1 MKEASKTSWLLI
13 LSFACRSELD
23 QEHFPTYLQ
32 VMLVLALFV
41 ASLAHSHTFA
51 METGKS
57 VHQAAPLGESFDQV
71 VAPATPALAVTP
83 EEAQQLFDQLMDEQ
97 MGLLDEMLAAQ
108 SQLFSRFRTR
118 IFGASQEDDAR
129 RAVRAKVEVAC
140 STDASSSN
148 AAGIPR
154 VIGEDP
160 ASRSPVDPARVPET
174 PGTTPSSVIDVEE
187 QPDDSQQRAI
197 GSCEAVSASQMEAD
211 AILACRWTQL
221 AQSQETQV
229 EVPSSQTL
237 ANQLY

>member
-1 MKEASKTSWLLI
+1 M
-13 LSFACRSELD
+13 F
-23 QEHFPTYLQ
+23 
-32 VMLVLALFV
+32 VLVLVL
-41 ASLAHSHTFA
+41 SLAQSQA
-51 METGKS
+51 MEAGKS
-57 VHQAAPLGESFDQV
+57 VDQAAPLGESFDQV
-71 VAPATPALAVTP
+71 VGESFDQVVAPAVVQAVTP
-83 EEAQQLFDQLMDEQ
+83 AEMVVLEMVAAQRQLFD
-97 MGLLDEMLAAQ
+97 EMVAAQ
-108 SQLFSRFRTR
+108 NQLFGSFRTR
-118 IFGASQEDDAR
+118 IFSALQEDEAR

-174 PGTTPSSVIDVEE
+174 PATTPSSVIDVEE

-197 GSCEAVSASQMEAD
+197 GSCEAVSPSQEAD
-211 AILACRWTQL
+211 AILACRWTQID
-221 AQSQETQV
+221 QSQETQV

>member
-1 MKEASKTSWLLI
+1 M
-13 LSFACRSELD
+13 FV
-23 QEHFPTYLQ
+23 F
-32 VMLVLALFV
+32 VLVL
-41 ASLAHSHTFA
+41 SLAQSQA
-51 METGKS
+51 MEAGKS
-57 VHQAAPLGESFDQV
+57 VDQAAPLGESFDQV

-83 EEAQQLFDQLMDEQ
+83 EEAQQLFDQLMDDQ
-97 MGLLDEMLAAQ
+97 LGLLDQMIAAQ
-108 SQLFSRFRTR
+108 SQLFSRFRDR
-118 IFGASQEDDAR
+118 IFGASQTDDAR

-154 VIGEDP
+154 VIGENP

-211 AILACRWTQL
+211 AILVCH
-221 AQSQETQV
+221 SQARDT
-229 EVPSSQTL
+229 S
-237 ANQLY
+237 

>member
-1 MKEASKTSWLLI
+1 MKETSKTSWLLI
-13 LSFACRSELD
+13 LSCACRSELD
-23 QEHFPTYLQ
+23 QEHFLAMF
-32 VMLVLALFV
+32 VLVLVL
-41 ASLAHSHTFA
+41 SLAQSQA
-51 METGKS
+51 MEAGKS
-57 VHQAAPLGESFDQV
+57 VDQAAPLGESFDQV
-71 VAPATPALAVTP
+71 VGESFDQVVAPAVVQAVTP
-83 EEAQQLFDQLMDEQ
+83 EEAQQLYDQLVDEQ
-97 MGLLDEMLAAQ
+97 IKLLEDMVAAQ
-108 SQLFSRFRTR
+108 RHIYSRFREF
-118 IFGASQEDDAR
+118 IFGDAR

-154 VIGEDP
+154 VIGENP

-211 AILACRWTQL
+211 AILACRWTQID
-221 AQSQETQV
+221 QSQETQV
-229 EVPSSQTL
+229 EVQSSQTL